1 MSSRPLRTRKHS
13 ADSVFV
19 LILVCAFAICSLFVI
34 LFGAQVYSGVRAR
47 SEENDTVRSGLM
59 YLRSKVHAYDK
70 PGAVSAGGL
79 YEDSDVLML
88 TGEPFWGIFYNVTYI
103 FYRDGAL
110 HEHVQLHVLGDDDP
124 VDLNQVASWH
134 VLPASGFRAA
144 EPRPGVFELTVY
156 CPDGHPY
163 ATTVTVR
170 SDMGRA
176 S

>member
-1 MSSRPLRTRKHS
+1 MAANPHRRAKKHS

-59 YLRSKVHAYDK
+59 FLRNKVRAHDR
-70 PGAVSAGGL
+70 PDSIRVSDG
-79 YEDSDVLML
+79 VLML
-88 TGEPFWGIFYNVTYI
+88 SSEPYWGIFETRTYI

-110 HEHVQLHVLGDDDP
+110 YEHPQFSAVGEEP
-124 VDLNQVASWH
+124 MDLSDVSAFYIM
-134 VLPASGFRAA
+134 PASGFYAA
-144 EPRPGVFELTVY
+144 EVRPGVFALTVY
-156 CPDGHPY
+156 APDGTPY
-163 ATTVTVR
+163 TTTVAVR
-170 SDMGRA
+170 ADIAAITAGGA